1 MKTHDLPTLRALA
14 LGALLVGAAA
24 CGDNPSSPIGQAG
37 KGLDQLAKDNPTAQA
52 AANAAAGVGETA
64 AAAAAAA
71 TGGAGA
77 ATGDAPKTDEEVSEI
92 AYAYSPIG
100 KRDPFRSLFDQLRKE
115 EGGQPVTELQTFEVD
130 QLKLVAIVSRIATP
144 YAMVEDPS
152 GKGHTL
158 TRGTLIG
165 KNWGRVAEINPD
177 CVVIKEEY
185 RDYTGRK
192 VTIKISVCLPKPE
205 ELKLD

>member
-1 MKTHDLPTLRALA
+1 MHALKATLLSIVG
-14 LGALLVGAAA
+14 GAFLVASVACEDTPKPPKAA
-24 CGDNPSSPIGQAG
+24 S
-37 KGLDQLAKDNPTAQA
+37 K
-52 AANAAAGVGETA
+52 AAAGLKVLAQGSDALGNGNAAKPPPPPPPPPAANDGE
-64 AAAAAAA
+64 
-71 TGGAGA
+71 GG
-77 ATGDAPKTDEEVSEI
+77 DEDVAEI

-100 KRDPFRSLFDQLRKE
+100 KRDPFRSLFAQVRDDEGGQQLTELQKFEIDQLR
-115 EGGQPVTELQTFEVD
+115 
-130 QLKLVAIVSRIATP
+130 LVAIVSRIATP

-152 GKGHTL
+152 SKGHTL

-165 KNWGRVAEINPD
+165 KNWGRVAQINGE

-192 VTIKISVCLPKPE
+192 VTNKTDMCLPKPP

>member
-1 MKTHDLPTLRALA
+1 MLTKSFHLIVAGVLATSALA
-14 LGALLVGAAA
+14 
-24 CGDNPSSPIGQAG
+24 CGEETPPPPSQPPPSKAGQGVNILTKGTENAG
-37 KGLDQLAKDNPTAQA
+37 TGQPTPPAE
-52 AANAAAGVGETA
+52 GA

-71 TGGAGA
+71 AGS
-77 ATGDAPKTDEEVSEI
+77 TAPAQPTEAKEDEVSEI

-100 KRDPFRSLFDQLRKE
+100 KRDPFRSLLDQVQGDE
-115 EGGQPVTELQTFEVD
+115 EGPARTELQTFEVD
-130 QLKLVAIVSRIATP
+130 QLKLVAIISRVATP
-144 YAMVEDPS
+144 SAMVEDPN

-165 KNWGRVAEINPD
+165 KNWGRVSEINPE
-177 CVVIKEEY
+177 CVVVKEEY

-192 VTIKISVCLPKPE
+192 VTNKLNLCLPKPE

>member
-1 MKTHDLPTLRALA
+1 MKSMKQLLA
-14 LGALLVGAAA
+14 LTMFFTFAAA
-24 CGDNPSSPIGQAG
+24 CD
-37 KGLDQLAKDNPTAQA
+37 
-52 AANAAAGVGETA
+52 
-64 AAAAAAA
+64 
-71 TGGAGA
+71 
-77 ATGDAPKTDEEVSEI
+77 DAPPAQPAAPSKAGEGLKILTQGTENAGTPTQPVETQPAPTEPPPSANTDEVSEI

-100 KRDPFRSLFDQLRKE
+100 KRDPFRSLFDQLRKDE
-115 EGGQPVTELQTFEVD
+115 TTQQLTELQLFELD

-144 YAMVEDPS
+144 YAMVEDPN

-165 KNWGRVAEINPD
+165 KNWGRVSEINPA
-177 CVVIKEEY
+177 CVVVKEEY

-192 VTIKISVCLPKPE
+192 VTNKPSLCLPKPD

>member
-1 MKTHDLPTLRALA
+1 MKHANKSLRITLCGLF
-14 LGALLVGAAA
+14 VAAGSLA
-24 CGDNPSSPIGQAG
+24 CGDDAPAG
-37 KGLDQLAKDNPTAQA
+37 KSTGNGAKGLAVL
-52 AANAAAGVGETA
+52 
-64 AAAAAAA
+64 
-71 TGGAGA
+71 TGGSA
-77 ATGDAPKTDEEVSEI
+77 ASPPPPAKAPTPPPPPQTEGDDDVADL

-100 KRDPFRSLFDQLRKE
+100 KRDPFRSLFDELREVDGSQDLKPL
-115 EGGQPVTELQTFEVD
+115 QKFELD

-144 YAMVEDPS
+144 YAMVEDPDH
-152 GKGHTL
+152 KGHTL

-165 KNWGRVAEINPD
+165 KNWGRVAQITPE

-192 VTIKISVCLPKPE
+192 VTNKTDMCLPKPP

>member
-1 MKTHDLPTLRALA
+1 MKGLEMNSLTVPVNWKGILRASA
-14 LGALLVGAAA
+14 CLGLLLGLTACEDEPAAPP
-24 CGDNPSSPIGQAG
+24 PSNAS
-37 KGLDQLAKDNPTAQA
+37 KGLQILTQGSATPPAAPTAPA
-52 AANAAAGVGETA
+52 
-64 AAAAAAA
+64 
-71 TGGAGA
+71 
-77 ATGDAPKTDEEVSEI
+77 APKTPAPAGDGEDGDDVAEI

-100 KRDPFRSLFDQLRKE
+100 KRDPFRSLFDQLQRE
-115 EGGQPVTELQTFEVD
+115 EGSQQLTELQKFELD
-130 QLKLVAIVSRIATP
+130 QLRLVAIVSRIATP
-144 YAMVEDPS
+144 YAMVEDPE

-165 KNWGRVAEINPD
+165 KNWGRVAEINPE

-192 VTIKISVCLPKPE
+192 VTNKTDMCLPKPP

>member
-1 MKTHDLPTLRALA
+1 MKTFRTAFQWIRPVWPRLGWRVCVGFAAHLGLVVLVGLV
-14 LGALLVGAAA
+14 LGA
-24 CGDNPSSPIGQAG
+24 CGEDPP
-37 KGLDQLAKDNPTAQA
+37 KKKPKP
-52 AANAAAGVGETA
+52 
-64 AAAAAAA
+64 
-71 TGGAGA
+71 
-77 ATGDAPKTDEEVSEI
+77 APKKVAKKPAPAKAPAAKAEAAPADEASEI

-100 KRDPFRSLFDQLRKE
+100 KRDPFRSLFEDRVIKDPEQR
-115 EGGQPVTELQTFEVD
+115 TELQTYEVD
-130 QLKLVAIVSRIATP
+130 QLKLVAVVSRIATP

-165 KNWGRVAEINPD
+165 KNWGRIAEINPE

-192 VTIKISVCLPKPE
+192 VTNKVPMCLPKPK